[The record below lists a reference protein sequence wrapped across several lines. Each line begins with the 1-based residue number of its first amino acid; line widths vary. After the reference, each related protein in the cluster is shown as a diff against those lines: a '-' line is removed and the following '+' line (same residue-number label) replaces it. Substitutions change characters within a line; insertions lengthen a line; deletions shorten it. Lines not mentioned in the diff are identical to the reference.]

1 MDAVAAQMQLFAALI
16 ASLAPELAV
25 SVHFEHSELSCV
37 WGGILCLLAIQRR
50 SSGRFR
56 GEVMAPMDCSCAIRS
71 PRVTG
76 LCRSGPWRP
85 LERLQSAGSG
95 AQGENFGVPR
105 AHKGCLN
112 RAFRF
117 FSANVKTANGFLV
130 SVTITQTSL
139 SVSIGHLAALG
150 APEIG

>member
-1 MDAVAAQMQLFAALI
+1 MDAVVAQIQLFAALI

-25 SVHFEHSELSCV
+25 LGHFEHSEWSC
-37 WGGILCLLAIQRR
+37 GGAILCLLAIQRR
-50 SSGRFR
+50 CFGRFR

-130 SVTITQTSL
+130 PLCI
-139 SVSIGHLAALG
+139 A
-150 APEIG
+150 